1 MEQYLTVGN
10 CKPGEEKTF
19 SLIEVY
25 PYMHYDSNHTEDDLN
40 RAFQFSLDPKRCS
53 YNIHVRSK
61 EAQEEVTNFR
71 IGYGFE
77 NVKQLEGDVLGQ
89 VESVKHDE
97 ELGDAA
103 PRNRVY
109 LTKNDTLKF
118 MMSYSSLSVRVSF
131 STERFEE
138 FKLVIKKLREKR
150 AYRNKWLSG
159 KNYVIK

>member
-1 MEQYLTVGN
+1 MKQYLTVGN

-40 RAFQFSLDPKRCS
+40 RAFQFTLDSNKCS

-61 EAQEEVTNFR
+61 EAQEEVTNFL

-77 NVKQLEGDVLGQ
+77 DVKQLEGNVLGQ

-97 ELGDAA
+97 ELSDAT
-103 PRNRVY
+103 PKSRVY
-109 LTKNDTLKF
+109 LTKRDTVGF

-131 STERFEE
+131 DTERFEE
-138 FKLVIKKLREKR
+138 FKSVIKKLREKR

-159 KNYVIK
+159 ENYVIK

>member
-1 MEQYLTVGN
+1 MRRTI
-10 CKPGEEKTF
+10 P
-19 SLIEVY
+19 
-25 PYMHYDSNHTEDDLN
+25 
-40 RAFQFSLDPKRCS
+40 
-53 YNIHVRSK
+53 
-61 EAQEEVTNFR
+61 R

>member
-61 EAQEEVTNFR
+61 EAQEEVTSFL

-89 VESVKHDE
+89 VESV
-97 ELGDAA
+97 
-103 PRNRVY
+103 
-109 LTKNDTLKF
+109 TKNDTLKF

-159 KNYVIK
+159 ENYVIK

>member
-61 EAQEEVTNFR
+61 EAQEEVTNFL

-77 NVKQLEGDVLGQ
+77 NVRTNEAV
-89 VESVKHDE
+89 
-97 ELGDAA
+97 DAT
-103 PRNRVY
+103 RGLMIYYRDN
-109 LTKNDTLKF
+109 
-118 MMSYSSLSVRVSF
+118 
-131 STERFEE
+131 
-138 FKLVIKKLREKR
+138 VIKAFFIIE
-150 AYRNKWLSG
+150 Y
-159 KNYVIK
+159 